1 MSQIYLKY
9 LNERINNMESQV
21 KFSTTLESISEED
34 NVSVSNVDKQAVI
47 DKLLKFKEII
57 SLSV

>member
-47 DKLLKFKEII
+47 DKLSKFNEII
-57 SLSV
+57 SLTV